1 MNKLTPE
8 ELLLQILA
16 TCLLI
21 NTQGK
26 WHAFYSLA
34 AHVGTI
40 DVRVTSSDNDYQAK
54 NLHNGVM
61 KEATFTSTNR
71 HPHTYLTEDTARQA
85 LIDLL
90 AWTQGHLNMEA
101 AA

>member
-1 MNKLTPE
+1 MNNPTLE
-8 ELLLQILA
+8 ELHLQILA

-26 WHAFYSLA
+26 WHAFFSLA
-34 AHVGTI
+34 AHVGSV
-40 DVRVTSSDNDYQAK
+40 DVRIAPSNTDYQNPAPEQWAVK
-54 NLHNGVM
+54 H
-61 KEATFTSTNR
+61 ATFTSTNR
-71 HPHTYLTEDTARQA
+71 HQYEWVTEETGRQS

-90 AWTQGHLNMEA
+90 AWTQTYLSMEA

>member
-1 MNKLTPE
+1 MNNLTLE
-8 ELLLQILA
+8 ELNLQILA

-26 WHAFYSLA
+26 WHAFFSLSG
-34 AHVGTI
+34 HVGGV
-40 DVRVTSSDNDYQAK
+40 DVRIAPSSTNYQDLSPKPWAVK
-54 NLHNGVM
+54 D
-61 KEATFTSTNR
+61 ATFTSTNR
-71 HPHTYLTEDTARQA
+71 HQYSWVTEETARQS

-90 AWTQGHLNMEA
+90 AWTQNYLSMEA

>member
-1 MNKLTPE
+1 MSDLTLE
-8 ELLLQILA
+8 ELNLQILA

-26 WHAFYSLA
+26 WHAFYSLSG
-34 AHVGTI
+34 HVGQA
-40 DVRVTSSDNDYQAK
+40 DVRITSSDNDYQVYDPARWATK
-54 NLHNGVM
+54 D
-61 KEATFTSTNR
+61 ATFTSTSR
-71 HPHTYLTEDTARQA
+71 HQNEWLTEEARRHS

-90 AWTQGHLNMEA
+90 AWTQSHLSMEA